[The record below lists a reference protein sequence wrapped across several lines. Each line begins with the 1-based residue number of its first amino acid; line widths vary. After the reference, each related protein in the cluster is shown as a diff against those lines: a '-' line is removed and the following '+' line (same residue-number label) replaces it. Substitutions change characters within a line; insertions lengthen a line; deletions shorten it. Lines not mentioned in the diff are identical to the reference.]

1 MRKLANRLKRHLPSR
16 LKKTL
21 RLFYCY
27 SIDFAESI
35 LGLRDEFTPPRSKI
49 FVGDA
54 SFRKPGEEF
63 LRYFLELGGLKPDE
77 RVLDVGC
84 GIGRMAVP
92 LTRYLSPRGEYRGF
106 DIVKE
111 GIDWCQGRISPKF
124 PNFHFQLLDIYNR
137 NYNPGG
143 TLRAHEC
150 RFPCETGYFD
160 FVLLTSVFTHM
171 LPADMENY
179 FSEIARV
186 LKRGGRCL
194 ITFFLLNAGSR
205 SLIASGESKLD
216 FRYEID
222 GTLTVDERTP
232 EAAVAYDENRIRM
245 THEKYGLRITEPIRF
260 GSWCGRR
267 HYLSYQDIVVAVKI

>member
-1 MRKLANRLKRHLPSR
+1 MRKLTNRLKRHLPTR
-16 LKKTL
+16 LKRAL
-21 RLFYCY
+21 RILYCY
-27 SIDFAESI
+27 TIDLAESI
-35 LGLRDEFTPPRSKI
+35 LGLRDEFSPPRSKI
-49 FVGDA
+49 FVGDG

-92 LTRYLSPRGEYRGF
+92 LTRYLSSRGEYRGF
-106 DIVKE
+106 DIVRE
-111 GIDWCQGRISPKF
+111 GIDWCQSRIVPKF

-143 TLRAHEC
+143 TLRAQDCE
-150 RFPCETGYFD
+150 FPYETAYFD
-160 FVLLTSVFTHM
+160 FALVTSVFTHM
-171 LPADMENY
+171 LPAEMESY

-186 LKRGGRCL
+186 LKVNGRCL
-194 ITFFLLNAGSR
+194 ITFFLLNTESR
-205 SLIASGESKLD
+205 SLIDSGESKLD

-222 GTLTVDERTP
+222 DTLTVDERTP
-232 EAAVAYDENRIRM
+232 EAAIAYDDAWIR
-245 THEKYGLRITEPIRF
+245 TTYRKFGLRILEPIRF

-267 HYLSYQDIVVAVKI
+267 HYLSYQDIVVAVRD

>member
-1 MRKLANRLKRHLPSR
+1 MRKLTNRLKRLLPSR
-16 LKKTL
+16 LKRAL
-21 RLFYCY
+21 RVLYCY
-27 SIDFAESI
+27 SIDFAESV

-63 LRYFLELGGLKPDE
+63 LRYFSELGGLKPDE

-92 LTRYLSPRGEYRGF
+92 LTRYLSSHGEYRGF
-106 DIVKE
+106 DIVQE
-111 GIDWCQGRISPKF
+111 GIDWCQSRISPKF

-143 TLRAHEC
+143 TRSAQDC
-150 RFPCETGYFD
+150 SFPYEAGYFD

-171 LPADMENY
+171 LPAEMENY

-186 LKRGGRCL
+186 LKRNGRCL
-194 ITFFLLNAGSR
+194 ITFFLLNAESR
-205 SLIASGESKLD
+205 SLIDSGESKLD

-232 EAAVAYDENRIRM
+232 EAAIACDESWIRM
-245 THEKYGLRITEPIRF
+245 TYQKVGLRIIEPIRF

-267 HYLSYQDIVVAVKI
+267 DFLSYQDIVVAVRG